1 MINMPSVALP
11 LLLAA
16 LLQSAP
22 YTAVIMPPADDA
34 ARDPGFTDFRRYL
47 LDAIERVDM
56 KAIWAVTS
64 SDVLATLGGKKGVPA
79 LRRVWGID
87 RSPKAFLS
95 ELRTVL
101 RLGGRLSGCEFVA
114 PYVYSDY
121 SNDLSLIS
129 SYAAVLEQNAPI
141 HSKPSTDS
149 PIIARSRYELLR
161 YDVAV
166 NGPWVRV
173 RIPGGGEGYMEKHL
187 VRSPSD
193 THAIFMRILGEWRMV
208 DFSAGGDY

>member
-11 LLLAA
+11 LLVAA
-16 LLQSAP
+16 LLQSGP
-22 YTAVIMPPADDA
+22 YTPAIMPPADDGA
-34 ARDPGFTDFRRYL
+34 KEPAFAEFSQHL
-47 LDAIERVDM
+47 LDAIERADM
-56 KAIWAVTS
+56 KAIWTVTS

-79 LRRVWGID
+79 LRRAWGID

-95 ELRTVL
+95 ELRRVL
-101 RLGGRLSGCEFVA
+101 RLGGRFVDREFVA

-121 SNDLSLIS
+121 SDDLSLIS
-129 SYAAVLEQNAPI
+129 SYAAVLQQNAPI

-149 PIIARSRYELLR
+149 PIIARSTYELLR